1 MNNTANTIGMNGR
14 NRSGSEPGAGG
25 QAATAGRPRAA
36 TEPPAT
42 LHHLAEF
49 ASVPDADPCDVAC
62 DAMPGLVLGE
72 LEPVDKDWV
81 VDHTKECN
89 YCRRMLGGYVRIDK
103 ALDAIKTS
111 NLKQAYSVPTPK
123 IPSSCVASY
132 GEMDSPIGLLMIA
145 ATDRGVCEIG
155 FGKNESETQFL
166 HHLRT
171 RGFRP
176 IHNQT
181 AISDVAAQLAEY
193 FRGERDHFEV
203 PFDVSGITPFTQ
215 AVLKATAEVPFGHLT
230 SYRGIAE
237 RIGQPSATRA
247 VGNALGRNPIPVI
260 IPCHRIVRS
269 DSSLGGYTGG
279 IQIKEKLLALEG
291 ALLPTA

>member
-1 MNNTANTIGMNGR
+1 
-14 NRSGSEPGAGG
+14 
-25 QAATAGRPRAA
+25 
-36 TEPPAT
+36 
-42 LHHLAEF
+42 
-49 ASVPDADPCDVAC
+49 
-62 DAMPGLVLGE
+62 
-72 LEPVDKDWV
+72 
-81 VDHTKECN
+81 
-89 YCRRMLGGYVRIDK
+89 
-103 ALDAIKTS
+103 
-111 NLKQAYSVPTPK
+111 
-123 IPSSCVASY
+123 
-132 GEMDSPIGLLMIA
+132 MDSPIGPLMIA
-145 ATDRGVCEIG
+145 STDRGVCEIC
-155 FGKNESETQFL
+155 FGQNETESQFL

-181 AISDVAAQLAEY
+181 AISNVAAQLAEY

-203 PFDVSGITPFTQ
+203 PFDVSGTTPFTQ

-247 VGNALGRNPIPVI
+247 VGNALGRNPIPVL

-279 IQIKEKLLALEG
+279 LQIKEKLLALEG

>member
-1 MNNTANTIGMNGR
+1 MSNTIGMNGL
-14 NRSGSEPGAGG
+14 NDVTNGNDAGG
-25 QAATAGRPRAA
+25 QVGTAGRTGAA
-36 TEPPAT
+36 LEPPGG
-42 LHHLAEF
+42 LLHLAEV
-49 ASVPDADPCDVAC
+49 ASVPNADPCDVAC

-72 LEPVDKDWV
+72 LEPVDKEWV
-81 VDHTKECN
+81 VDHTRGCK
-89 YCRRMLGGYVRIDK
+89 YCARMLGGYVRIDK
-103 ALDAIKTS
+103 ALDAINVS
-111 NLKQAYSVPTPK
+111 NLKQTVPLPQPR

-132 GEMDSPIGLLMIA
+132 GEMDSPIGPLMIA
-145 ATDRGVCEIG
+145 STDRGVCEIC
-155 FGKNESETQFL
+155 FGQNETESQFL

-181 AISDVAAQLAEY
+181 AISNVAAQLAEY

-203 PFDVSGITPFTQ
+203 PFAGSGTTPFTQ

-230 SYRGIAE
+230 SYRGIAQ

-279 IQIKEKLLALEG
+279 LKIKEKLLALEG

>member
-1 MNNTANTIGMNGR
+1 MSNTIGMNGLSDTNDR
-14 NRSGSEPGAGG
+14 GGADG
-25 QAATAGRPRAA
+25 QTEGARRTGAAL
-36 TEPPAT
+36 EPPGG
-42 LHHLAEF
+42 LHHLAEV
-49 ASVPDADPCDVAC
+49 ASIPNADPCDVAC

-72 LEPVDKDWV
+72 LEPVDKEWV
-81 VDHTKECN
+81 VDHTRGCK
-89 YCRRMLGGYVRIDK
+89 YCARMLGGYVRIDK
-103 ALDAIKTS
+103 ALDAINVS
-111 NLKQAYSVPTPK
+111 NLKQTVPLPQPR

-132 GEMDSPIGLLMIA
+132 GEMDSPIGPLMIA
-145 ATDRGVCEIG
+145 STDRGVCEIC
-155 FGKNESETQFL
+155 FGQNETESQFL

-181 AISDVAAQLAEY
+181 AISNVAAQLAEY

-203 PFDVSGITPFTQ
+203 PFDVSGTTPFTQ

-247 VGNALGRNPIPVI
+247 VGNALGRNPIPVL

-279 IQIKEKLLALEG
+279 LQIKEKLLALEG
-291 ALLPTA
+291 TLLPTA